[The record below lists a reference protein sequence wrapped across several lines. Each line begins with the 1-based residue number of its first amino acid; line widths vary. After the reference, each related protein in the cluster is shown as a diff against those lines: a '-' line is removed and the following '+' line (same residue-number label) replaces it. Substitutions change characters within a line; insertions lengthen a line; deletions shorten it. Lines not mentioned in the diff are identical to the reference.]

1 MTRKVSHLLGIAG
14 VDANEKSI
22 AIKWARYL
30 ELPVLIVALWIP
42 IQWYLEETGAVT
54 LTTARWFDWA
64 IWLVFLFET
73 TLLLLLVRDRKSYLL
88 SNWMNLVIIMAGVP
102 MEWTYTPL
110 IGALRNLRLLLMMFL
125 LLRLSH
131 RIRSYLARGQLGIML
146 LITGI
151 VIVLAGIIISR
162 LDPSIGSIWD
172 GMWYS
177 WVTISHTGYGDIVPK
192 TAAARFFGGILIL
205 LGVVLVTVFTANL
218 SAFLIGSSSEA
229 DNQVAE
235 NLNYESEVS
244 LQDVMKR
251 LDRIERMLKEQK
263 KIGQ

>member
-1 MTRKVSHLLGIAG
+1 MSRKVTHLLGIAG
-14 VDANEKSI
+14 VDASETPA
-22 AIKWARYL
+22 AIKWARRL
-30 ELPVLIVALWIP
+30 EWPVLLVALWIP

-54 LTTARWFDWA
+54 LTTARWLDWA

-73 TLLLLLVRDRKSYLL
+73 TLLSILVRDKKHYLL

-172 GMWYS
+172 GMWYA

-192 TAAARFFGGILIL
+192 TTSGRFFGGILIL

-218 SAFLIGSSSEA
+218 SAFLIGSSSE
-229 DNQVAE
+229 DDDQDSKKLNQP
-235 NLNYESEVS
+235 SEVT

-251 LDRIERMLKEQK
+251 LDRIERMLQDQK
-263 KIGQ
+263 K

>member
-1 MTRKVSHLLGIAG
+1 
-14 VDANEKSI
+14 
-22 AIKWARYL
+22 
-30 ELPVLIVALWIP
+30 
-42 IQWYLEETGAVT
+42 
-54 LTTARWFDWA
+54 
-64 IWLVFLFET
+64 VFLFET
-73 TLLLLLVRDRKSYLL
+73 ILLSSLVRDKKRYLMT
-88 SNWMNLVIIMAGVP
+88 NWMNLVIIFAGVP

-110 IGALRNLRLLLMMFL
+110 IGVLRNLRLLLMLFL

-131 RIRSYLARGQLGIML
+131 RIRRYLVRGHLGIML
-146 LITGI
+146 IITGI

-218 SAFLIGSSSEA
+218 SAFLIGSSSEDDSHDA
-229 DNQVAE
+229 KKLNQE
-235 NLNYESEVS
+235 TEVT
-244 LQDVMKR
+244 LQEVMKR
-251 LDRIERMLKEQK
+251 LDRIERMLEDQK
-263 KIGQ
+263 K

>member
-1 MTRKVSHLLGIAG
+1 MSRKVAHLLGIAG
-14 VDANEKSI
+14 VNANERPA
-22 AIKWARYL
+22 AIKWARRL
-30 ELPVLIVALWIP
+30 EWPVLIVALWIP
-42 IQWYLEETGAVT
+42 IQWYMEETGAVT
-54 LTTARWFDWA
+54 LATGRWLDWA

-73 TLLLLLVRDRKSYLL
+73 VLLSTLVRDKKRYLL

-102 MEWTYTPL
+102 IEWTYTPL
-110 IGALRNLRLLLMMFL
+110 IGAIRNLRLLLMMFL

-131 RIRSYLARGQLGIML
+131 RIRSYLARGHLGIML

-192 TAAARFFGGILIL
+192 TPAARFFGGILIL

-218 SAFLIGSSSEA
+218 SAFLIGSNSE
-229 DNQVAE
+229 DDDQDPKNFNQ
-235 NLNYESEVS
+235 ESEVS

-251 LDRIERMLKEQK
+251 LDRIERMLEDQK
-263 KIGQ
+263 K

>member
-1 MTRKVSHLLGIAG
+1 MSRKVAHLLGIAG
-14 VDANEKSI
+14 VNASESPT
-22 AIKWARYL
+22 AIKWARRL
-30 ELPVLIVALWIP
+30 EWPVLIVALWIP
-42 IQWYLEETGAVT
+42 IQWYLEETGSVT
-54 LTTARWFDWA
+54 LETARWLDWA

-73 TLLLLLVRDRKSYLL
+73 TLLSTLVRDKKHYLL
-88 SNWMNLVIIMAGVP
+88 SNWMNLVIIIAGIP

-172 GMWYS
+172 GMWYA

-192 TAAARFFGGILIL
+192 TTSGRFFGGILIL

-218 SAFLIGSSSEA
+218 SAFLIGSSSEDEGQDA
-229 DNQVAE
+229 K
-235 NLNYESEVS
+235 NLNQESKVT

-251 LDRIERMLKEQK
+251 LDRIERMLEDQK
-263 KIGQ
+263 K

>member
-1 MTRKVSHLLGIAG
+1 MSRKVSHLLGIAG
-14 VDANEKSI
+14 VDASERPT

-30 ELPVLIVALWIP
+30 EWPVLLVALWIP
-42 IQWYLEETGAVT
+42 IQWYLEETSAVT
-54 LTTARWFDWA
+54 LTTARWLDWA

-73 TLLLLLVRDRKSYLL
+73 TLLLSLVRDKKHYLL

-146 LITGI
+146 IITGI
-151 VIVLAGIIISR
+151 IIVLAGIIISR

-192 TAAARFFGGILIL
+192 TASGRFFGGILIL

-218 SAFLIGSSSEA
+218 SAFLIGSNSED
-229 DNQVAE
+229 DNQPE
-235 NLNYESEVS
+235 EKSNQDSEVT

-251 LDRIERMLKEQK
+251 LDRIERMLEEQK
-263 KIGQ
+263 K

>member
-1 MTRKVSHLLGIAG
+1 MSRKVAHLLGIAG
-14 VDANEKSI
+14 VNASESPT
-22 AIKWARYL
+22 AIKWARRL
-30 ELPVLIVALWIP
+30 EWPVLIVALWIP
-42 IQWYLEETGAVT
+42 IQWYLEETGSVT
-54 LTTARWFDWA
+54 LKTARWLDWA

-73 TLLLLLVRDRKSYLL
+73 TLLSTLVRDKKHYLL
-88 SNWMNLVIIMAGVP
+88 SNWMNLVIIIAGVP

-172 GMWYS
+172 GMWYA

-192 TAAARFFGGILIL
+192 TTSGRFFGGILIL

-218 SAFLIGSSSEA
+218 SAFLIGSNSEDEGQDA
-229 DNQVAE
+229 K
-235 NLNYESEVS
+235 NLNQESKVT

-251 LDRIERMLKEQK
+251 LDRIERMLEDQK
-263 KIGQ
+263 K